1 MRRTGSTPIK
11 TRPPSTSLI
20 ARRDDSASENAAKLC
35 LAACKNTRPAGV
47 SKRVRPRR
55 WKKNAVVLFKA
66 SEGLA
71 ERRMGKAN
79 RFRSE
84 GEASVLGKRDDLFE
98 LRQAEHGPSP
108 EVHAYRSGMLF
119 SLPS

>member
-1 MRRTGSTPIK
+1 M
-11 TRPPSTSLI
+11 PPN
-20 ARRDDSASENAAKLC
+20 SAWPPVKYA
-35 LAACKNTRPAGV
+35 
-47 SKRVRPRR
+47 PRR
-55 WKKNAVVLFKA
+55 GEQKGPAEALEKQNAIVLFKA